1 MTRATRT
8 VGGSTAT
15 LPRRT
20 LLYLPALRR
29 SRCGSLCVAAQ
40 PKPAATRAPAYTQA
54 TTGATSGKRRSTQR
68 RRRRITA
75 ILVMSASSIW
85 SRPVGTAQYDM
96 EPRAVAD
103 HGEVV
108 DTRGS
113 RAAQMIGPFEVHHP
127 GTSSKPR
134 PREATTTPAPEALLI
149 PPSPVLLLRK
159 SGTSSADGQAAMP
172 LTAS

>member
-1 MTRATRT
+1 M
-8 VGGSTAT
+8 
-15 LPRRT
+15 
-20 LLYLPALRR
+20 
-29 SRCGSLCVAAQ
+29 
-40 PKPAATRAPAYTQA
+40 
-54 TTGATSGKRRSTQR
+54 
-68 RRRRITA
+68 
-75 ILVMSASSIW
+75 
-85 SRPVGTAQYDM
+85 GTAQYDM